1 LEAGVVLA
9 GATERAFYCRS
20 FDSGG
25 EAEGMVRSRRLEQ
38 VECDAVALSL
48 SLNTMS
54 TSELKLNLLERLV
67 LVQDAGLLQR
77 LKQVFDREL
86 AESDDFTE
94 DELAELHEIDRRRKA
109 GLDTYLSMEDAMRMI
124 REGRPA

>member
-1 LEAGVVLA
+1 
-9 GATERAFYCRS
+9 
-20 FDSGG
+20 
-25 EAEGMVRSRRLEQ
+25 MVRSRRLEQ

>member
-1 LEAGVVLA
+1 
-9 GATERAFYCRS
+9 
-20 FDSGG
+20 
-25 EAEGMVRSRRLEQ
+25 
-38 VECDAVALSL
+38 
-48 SLNTMS
+48 MS
-54 TSELKLNLLERLV
+54 TSELKLNLLERLA

-94 DELAELHEIDRRRKA
+94 DELAELQEIDRRRKA

-124 REGRPA
+124 REGRAA